1 MSKNLC
7 LNPKQE
13 VKMIEINP
21 CHDAAKIKLTTKKQ
35 YDLNMKVFL
44 LFFSFVLFSGHLE
57 AREVFPS
64 DSLKRVVHTTK
75 SSNKKDKKKEVVLPV
90 IDTTSLYVNPVFK
103 GGDKAMYDFFEQNLR
118 YPRNAD
124 RNGIK
129 GTVDIICT
137 ITQEGKLKNFKIIK
151 PLGFGCNE
159 EAMRLVKLLPDWEIA
174 KVANR
179 PVEVKVVITVPFKY

>member
-1 MSKNLC
+1 ML
-7 LNPKQE
+7 
-13 VKMIEINP
+13 EINP
-21 CHDAAKIKLTTKKQ
+21 CHDTAEIKLTPKKQ
-35 YDLNMKVFL
+35 YDLNMKIFL
-44 LFFSFVLFSGHLE
+44 LFFSFVLFSINLKAKE
-57 AREVFPS
+57 SFPS
-64 DSLKRVVHTTK
+64 DSLKRVVHASK
-75 SSNKKDKKKEVVLPV
+75 SSNKKDKKKEIVVAV
-90 IDTTSLYVNPVFK
+90 VDTNQLLINPSFK

-137 ITQEGKLKNFKIIK
+137 VTKEGKLKNFKIIK

-159 EAMRLVKLLPDWEIA
+159 EAMRLVKLLPDWDIA